1 MPKFLGFCVV
11 LLFALSGCGGDLHFQ
26 IHFDQ
31 ADGLKIGD
39 ALVLD
44 GQTVGEVIALNKAT
58 QGGHVAEVA
67 LNREFAHAATEN
79 TRFFLAEDREHPE
92 IHRIEMEQSRPDG
105 KPITEDALV
114 EGYSSR
120 LQGLFPLGELFREF
134 GNALRDL
141 RGQVE
146 QFRRNF
152 EKVPDS
158 DEARQLQEEWRRL
171 MEEIQKA
178 QSTAEGNLNQEL
190 LPKLREQ
197 LETLR
202 KKLEALEK
210 ANPSSQGKPLEI

>member
-1 MPKFLGFCVV
+1 MV
-11 LLFALSGCGGDLHFQ
+11 LLLTLSACGGDLHFQ

-31 ADGLKIGD
+31 KNGLKIGD

-44 GQTVGEVIALNKAT
+44 GQVVGEVIALKEAD

-79 TRFFLAEDREHPE
+79 TRFVLAEDREHPE
-92 IHRIEMEQSRPDG
+92 THLIAMEQSRPDG
-105 KPITEDALV
+105 KPIEENAVV

-120 LQGLFPLGELFREF
+120 LQGILPLGELFREF

-146 QFRRNF
+146 QFRRDF

-158 DEARQLQEEWRRL
+158 NEARQLQEEWRRL

-178 QSTAEGNLNQEL
+178 QNAAKGSLKQEL

-197 LETLR
+197 LEALR
-202 KKLEALEK
+202 KKLETLEK
-210 ANPSSQGKPLEI
+210 GSPPNQDTPLEI